1 MSWVSIDSE
10 KCTNCGLCVARCER
24 CFIAKEG
31 EISVDANETNC
42 NLCGHC
48 IALCPTMAITH
59 QKMNMAGFVEYKED
73 VKFDT
78 GEFIQFVR
86 QRRSH
91 RNFKKKQIPL
101 KDLETLVDLCRYVPT
116 GSNVQTIEILVIQD
130 PERIKQLSDLN
141 VDFFQKMI
149 EDVEQQ
155 AAALEAAGKE
165 LPDDLKYALET
176 LVSRKRLVMAR
187 EAGYDPIFH
196 KAPAVM
202 IFHSPQLT
210 STPKDNC
217 VIAAQTVVFAA
228 RTMGLETCYIGL
240 FEAGANAYPP
250 LIEALNLPAGHRV
263 YSVLILGYPRL
274 EFLRAVDRKPIK
286 VRWE

>member
-1 MSWVSIDSE
+1 MSWVSIDQD
-10 KCTNCGLCVARCER
+10 KCTNCGLCVARCALS
-24 CFIAKEG
+24 FSVHEG
-31 EISVDANETNC
+31 EVIAHADENTC

-48 IALCPTMAITH
+48 VALCPTMAITH
-59 QKMNMAGFVEYKED
+59 HKMDMDGFVEYETD
-73 VKFDT
+73 VRFDT
-78 GEFIQFVR
+78 KEFIQFTR

-91 RNFKKKQIPL
+91 RSFKEKEIPL
-101 KDLETLVDLCRYVPT
+101 TDLETLADICRYAPT
-116 GSNVQTIEILVIQD
+116 GSNVQTVELLIIRD

-141 VDFFQKMI
+141 VDFFQAMI
-149 EDVEQQ
+149 DEVEKK
-155 AAALEAAGKE
+155 AAELKAEGKE
-165 LPDDLKYALET
+165 LPEDFQYT
-176 LVSRKRLVMAR
+176 LQTVTSRKRLVMAR

-250 LIEALNLPAGHRV
+250 LIEALNLPPDHKV
-263 YSVLILGYPRL
+263 YSVLVLGYPRL
-274 EFLRAVDRKPIK
+274 KYLRAVDRKPIK